1 MGCNR
6 ELGRDK
12 LKIVLDT
19 NMLLLLADGVNIF
32 EQIEEKL
39 ATKPEYIVLKP
50 VYMELKKLAENP
62 LKKIGRKARF
72 VLSIIDKYCKIV
84 DVESSKP
91 VDDLIVDYAVENH
104 AAVASNDRELREKLR
119 ARGIPEIYLREEKM
133 MIEVEGLE
141 HV

>member
-6 ELGRDK
+6 ELRRDK

-19 NMLLLLADGVNIF
+19 NMLLLLADGINIF

-39 ATKPEYIVLKP
+39 AIKPEYIVLKP

-72 VLSIIDKYCKIV
+72 VLSIIDKYCEIV
-84 DVESSKP
+84 DVESNKP
-91 VDDLIVDYAVENH
+91 VDDLIVEYAVENH
-104 AAVASNDRELREKLR
+104 AAVASNDRKLREKLR